1 MKQYTLKKVIDLND
15 SYDIIIIGGGPAG
28 CAAAIAAARDGA
40 KTLLLKQPVYWEVWG
55 QPGWYLHGATS
66 RMVRRLYTVELQK
79 KSLPKPE
86 REFLT
91 SRKMR

>member
-40 KTLLLKQPVYWEVWG
+40 KTLLVE
-55 QPGWYLHGATS
+55 ATGVLGG
-66 RMVRRLYTVELQK
+66 MVRRLYTVELQK

>member
-40 KTLLLKQPVYWEVWG
+40 KTLLVEATGVLGE
-55 QPGWYLHGATS
+55 PGWYLHGATS